1 MAAARGPAVTPTRRV
16 LDAGLAAALV
26 CVALLTLLPTGRG
39 WAWGAPVSELRW
51 YVTGWESGTAM
62 LQLFGNLALL
72 VPLAALAVLRW
83 PALSQPR
90 RLAAA
95 AVAAGASVELLQWAL
110 PLGRVVS
117 PLDALLNAAGGPAH
131 RPGPDAAAGHPATGR
146 RSRRPEQADHRAV
159 EVGHG
164 RDARAAAHVPDLLT

>member
-51 YVTGWESGTAM
+51 YVTGWKSGTAM

-83 PALSQPR
+83 PALSDPR

-95 AVAAGASVELLQWAL
+95 AVAAGTAVELLQWAL

-117 PLDALLNAAGGPAH
+117 PLDALLNATGALVAGLAVAR
-131 RPGPDAAAGHPATGR
+131 RPGTRPAGAHGDWSRPITLPSRSVTDAMRLPPPT
-146 RSRRPEQADHRAV
+146 SRIS
-159 EVGHG
+159 
-164 RDARAAAHVPDLLT
+164 

>member
-1 MAAARGPAVTPTRRV
+1 MAVARGPAVTPTRRM
-16 LDAGLAAALV
+16 LDAGLAVAMA

-83 PALSQPR
+83 PVLSDPR
-90 RLAAA
+90 RLAA
-95 AVAAGASVELLQWAL
+95 AVAAGATVELLQWAL

-117 PLDALLNAAGGPAH
+117 PLDALLNA
-131 RPGPDAAAGHPATGR
+131 TG
-146 RSRRPEQADHRAV
+146 A
-159 EVGHG
+159 
-164 RDARAAAHVPDLLT
+164 LLTGLALTWSRASRSSTCQ

>member
-1 MAAARGPAVTPTRRV
+1 MAPARGPAVTPTRRV
-16 LDAGLAAALV
+16 LDAGLAVALL
-26 CVALLTLLPTGRG
+26 CVAWLTLLPTGRG

-95 AVAAGASVELLQWAL
+95 AVAAGATVELLQWAL

-117 PLDALLNAAGGPAH
+117 PLDALLNATGALLTGLTVTR
-131 RPGPDAAAGHPATGR
+131 RPGTRRPIAGHGGWSRPITLPA
-146 RSRRPEQADHRAV
+146 RSV
-159 EVGHG
+159 T
-164 RDARAAAHVPDLLT
+164 DAMRVPPPTSRIS

>member
-26 CVALLTLLPTGRG
+26 CVALLTLLPTGRS

-95 AVAAGASVELLQWAL
+95 AVAAGATVELLQWAL

-117 PLDALLNAAGGPAH
+117 PLDALLNA
-131 RPGPDAAAGHPATGR
+131 TG
-146 RSRRPEQADHRAV
+146 A
-159 EVGHG
+159 
-164 RDARAAAHVPDLLT
+164 LLTGLALTCSRASRSSTCR

>member
-117 PLDALLNAAGGPAH
+117 PLDALLNATGALLTGLTVTR
-131 RPGPDAAAGHPATGR
+131 RPGTRRPIAGHGGWSRPITVPA
-146 RSRRPEQADHRAV
+146 RSV
-159 EVGHG
+159 T
-164 RDARAAAHVPDLLT
+164 DAMRVPPPTSRIS

>member
-1 MAAARGPAVTPTRRV
+1 MAVARGPAVTPTRRV
-16 LDAGLAAALV
+16 LDAGLAVALL
-26 CVALLTLLPTGRG
+26 CVAWLTLLPTGRG

-83 PALSQPR
+83 PVLSDPR

-95 AVAAGASVELLQWAL
+95 AVAAGATVELLQWAL
-110 PLGRVVS
+110 PPGRSS
-117 PLDALLNAAGGPAH
+117 PG
-131 RPGPDAAAGHPATGR
+131 
-146 RSRRPEQADHRAV
+146 
-159 EVGHG
+159 
-164 RDARAAAHVPDLLT
+164 